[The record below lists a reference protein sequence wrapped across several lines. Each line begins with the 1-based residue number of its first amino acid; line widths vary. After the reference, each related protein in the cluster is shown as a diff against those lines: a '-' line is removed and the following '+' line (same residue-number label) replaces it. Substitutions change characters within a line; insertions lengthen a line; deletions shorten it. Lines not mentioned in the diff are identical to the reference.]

1 MSERIPFT
9 PEQSS
14 ESLAND
20 PEHLIQTAEQN
31 HETEAQL
38 HKAAEKAAEAARAEI
53 SEQAAETDPMA
64 KIEEQEAQA
73 AETARPSHVNS
84 ELKSIT
90 LRRELQQIRRKLPA
104 GDRALSKVVHQP
116 VVRVVSEAASASIS
130 RPSGLLGGGLMA
142 FVGSLGY
149 LYITKHVGM
158 QYNYFVFTLL
168 FILGFAVGLVLELLV
183 WGLTSRHRHAAD

>member
-1 MSERIPFT
+1 MTERISFT
-9 PEQSS
+9 PEHQ
-14 ESLAND
+14 ESLAQE
-20 PEHLIQTAEQN
+20 PEHLLQTAEKN

-38 HKAAEKAAEAARAEI
+38 HKAAEQAADAARAEI
-53 SEQAAETDPMA
+53 SQQTTETDPLA
-64 KIEEQEAQA
+64 KIEQQ
-73 AETARPSHVNS
+73 ETATAEASRPSLVNS

-104 GDRALSKVVHQP
+104 GDRALSKVIHQP

-149 LYITKHVGM
+149 LYLTKHVGM
-158 QYNYFVFTLL
+158 TYNYFVFTVL
-168 FILGFAVGLVLELLV
+168 FVLGFAIGLGLEFLV

>member
-1 MSERIPFT
+1 MSERAPYT
-9 PEQSS
+9 PEQAS

-38 HKAAEKAAEAARAEI
+38 HKAAEQAAEAARAEI
-53 SEQAAETDPMA
+53 SEQAAEVDPVA
-64 KIEEQEAQA
+64 KIEEQESQA

-90 LRRELQQIRRKLPA
+90 LRRELQQIRRSLPT
-104 GDRALSKVVHQP
+104 GDRAFSKVIHQP

-142 FVGSLGY
+142 FIGSLGY

-158 QYNYFVFTLL
+158 QYNYFVFTVL
-168 FILGFAVGLVLELLV
+168 FVLGFAVGLVLELIV